1 MKGKACRNCH
11 LIASGTAKHACEGCK
26 SSDFSTDYQGLV
38 IILDPKGSMVAK
50 KLGVTRKGWYAIK
63 AR

>member
-11 LIASGTAKHACEGCK
+11 LIASRSSRQSCEGCK
-26 SSDFSTDYQGLV
+26 SSDFSTDYQGFV
-38 IILDPKGSMVAK
+38 IVMDPNGSTVAG

-63 AR
+63 VR